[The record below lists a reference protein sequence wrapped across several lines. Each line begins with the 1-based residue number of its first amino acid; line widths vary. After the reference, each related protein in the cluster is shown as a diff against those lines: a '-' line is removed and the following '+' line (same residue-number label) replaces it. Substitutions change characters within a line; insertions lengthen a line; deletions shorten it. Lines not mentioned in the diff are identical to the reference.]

1 MSFIRS
7 CRIAAGLLLAA
18 AALPLATQAAPPPQS
33 VGTWQ
38 AITPGPLTVDGR
50 SYTPSCSG
58 FPGTSPTFKFWARTG
73 TSKNTMVFFE
83 GGGACWNDL
92 TCSAASNQGAPQFFN
107 PMVVPGTDPATFDGI
122 FKAAAGNPVSD
133 WNMVYI
139 PYCTADIHGGSA
151 TKTYT
156 NVAHPLLPPGFQ
168 YTIQHRGFDNFMAVL
183 DWMKRNQGKPKNLL
197 VTGASAGG
205 YGATLNFPWLA
216 SAYPD
221 SHVFVLA
228 DASQGVT
235 TPAFDLGASGRAA
248 WNLQFA
254 PAFGANPTALRSADL
269 LRTAAANLP
278 DAKVAQFTTAF
289 DGVQIFFYCTMT
301 GELFATGGC
310 QQSAPAWYA
319 QMVGTVLGYASTLP
333 NYRYYLAWGDYHTIL
348 RSGLFYTEAT
358 PGIAFNE
365 WLAQMLANRGGAD
378 GAGGKWFS
386 VACPGCL
393 PQ

>member
-1 MSFIRS
+1 MSLIRT
-7 CRIAAGLLLAA
+7 CRATLATLALA
-18 AALPLATQAAPPPQS
+18 AALPLTAHAAPPAA
-33 VGTWQ
+33 GAWQ

-50 SYTPSCSG
+50 TYTPSCSG
-58 FPGTSPTFKFWARTG
+58 FPGTDPTFRFWARQG
-73 TSKNTMVFFE
+73 ASKNTMVFFE

-92 TCSAASNQGAPQFFN
+92 TCSSASNQGAPQFFN
-107 PMVVPGTDPATFDGI
+107 PMVPPGTDPATFDGI
-122 FKAAAGNPVSD
+122 FRAGAANPVAEWS
-133 WNMVYI
+133 MVYI

-151 TKTYT
+151 TRTYT
-156 NVAHPLLPPGFQ
+156 NLAHPLLPQGAPLQ
-168 YTIQHRGFDNFMAVL
+168 IQHRGFDNFMAVL
-183 DWMKRNQGKPKNLL
+183 DWMKKNQGTPNNLL

-216 SAYPD
+216 QAYPN

-235 TPAFDLGASGRAA
+235 TPGFDTGPAGRSS
-248 WNLQFA
+248 WNTQFA
-254 PAFGANPTALRSADL
+254 PAFGPDASALRSADL

-278 DAKVAQFTTAF
+278 RAKVAQFTTAF
-289 DGVQIFFYCTMT
+289 DGVQIFFYCAMT
-301 GELFATGGC
+301 GELFATGAC

-319 QMVGTVLGYASTLP
+319 QMVGNLLGDASSVP
-333 NYRYYLAWGDYHTIL
+333 NFRYYLAWGDYHTIL

-365 WLAQMLANRGGAD
+365 WLAQMLANRGGT
-378 GAGGKWFS
+378 GGSGGKWFS

>member
-7 CRIAAGLLLAA
+7 CRVGAGLLLAA
-18 AALPLATQAAPPPQS
+18 VLPLAVQAAPP
-33 VGTWQ
+33 VAVAGWQ
-38 AITPGPLTVDGR
+38 EITPGPLTVGGKT
-50 SYTPSCSG
+50 YTPACSG
-58 FPGTSPTFKFWARTG
+58 FPGTSPTFKFWARSG

-83 GGGACWNDL
+83 GGGACWNDV

-107 PMVVPGTDPATFDGI
+107 PMVPPGTDPAAFDGI
-122 FKAAAGNPVSD
+122 FKSVAGNPVRD

-156 NVAHPLLPPGFQ
+156 NVAHPLLPLGTPI
-168 YTIQHRGFDNFMAVL
+168 TIQHRGFDNFMTVL
-183 DWMKRNQGKPKNLL
+183 DWMKKNQGKPKNLL

-235 TPAFDLGASGRAA
+235 TPAFDLSPSGRAV

-269 LRTAAANLP
+269 LRTAASNLP
-278 DAKVAQFTTAF
+278 NAKVAQFTTHL
-289 DGVQIFFYCTMT
+289 DSVQIFFYCAMT
-301 GELFATGGC
+301 GELFTAAGC
-310 QQSAPAWYA
+310 TQQTALSWYS
-319 QMVGTVLGYASTLP
+319 QMAGTVFGYASTLP
-333 NYRYYLAWGDYHTIL
+333 NYRYYLAFGNYHTIL
-348 RSGLFYTEAT
+348 RSGQFYTEVT

-365 WLAQMLANRGGAD
+365 WLAQMLANRGGTD
-378 GAGGKWFS
+378 GAGGKWLS